1 MSNPILERLKHIYIY
16 LIVWIIIAFIQAL
29 LIIFATDVQ
38 LYVAI
43 TDSLVFNILY
53 ALLAVTIWYPIRY
66 SNPEG
71 KLTFRIA
78 ITYLVVGVVVVTGW
92 LYLGYTILKGILV
105 NQEAY
110 FQFLNDSFI
119 ARLATGILYY
129 GVTLL
134 IYHLFIYAKELEAKK
149 LNETNLNLLVKE
161 SELNV
166 LRSQLNPHF
175 LFNSLNSIS
184 YLTVSDPARAREMI
198 IKLSEFLRYA
208 LKHGEREKTKL
219 AEEISNIELYLQI
232 EKIRF
237 GDKLVFEKEVSELCA
252 EGLIPNMILQPLFE
266 NAVKHGVYESTEP
279 ITIKMV
285 CRGEQAGMHIEISNN
300 YDPDQVSRKGA
311 GIGLKNVRNRLMLIY
326 GRDDLVRVE
335 KSGNLFSVQLFIPLA
350 ESVKKRSENPNKR
363 ERS

>member
-16 LIVWIIIAFIQAL
+16 LLVWGVIAVIQAI
-29 LIIFATDVQ
+29 LILVASDIGP
-38 LYVAI
+38 LVAI
-43 TDSLVFNILY
+43 TDSLVFNLLY
-53 ALLAVTIWYPIRY
+53 AFLAITIWYPIRY

-71 KLTFRIA
+71 KLSLRIA
-78 ITYLVVGVVVVTGW
+78 LTYLVVGAVVITGW
-92 LYLGYTILKGILV
+92 LSLGYVILRALLV
-105 NQEAY
+105 DQQSY

-119 ARLATGILYY
+119 ARVATGILYY

-134 IYHLFIYAKELEAKK
+134 IYHLFIYGKELEAKK
-149 LNETNLNLLVKE
+149 LTETNLNLLVKE

-184 YLTVSDPARAREMI
+184 SLTISDPDTARDMI

-208 LKHGEREKTKL
+208 LKHGEREKTRL
-219 AEEISNIELYLQI
+219 AEEIKNIDLYLQI

-237 GDKLVFEKEVSELCA
+237 GEKLIFEKEIAGECE

-279 ITIKMV
+279 ITIKMS
-285 CRGEQAGMHIEISNN
+285 CRMDQKDLLISISNN
-300 YDPDQVSRKGA
+300 YDPNQASRKGA
-311 GIGLKNVRNRLMLIY
+311 GIGLKNVRNRLLLIY
-326 GRDDLVRVE
+326 GRDDLLRVE
-335 KSGNLFSVQLFIPLA
+335 KPGKDFIVHLQIPQ
-350 ESVKKRSENPNKR
+350 N
-363 ERS
+363 

>member
-1 MSNPILERLKHIYIY
+1 MSNPILERIKHIYIY
-16 LIVWIIIAFIQAL
+16 FIVWIIIAVVQAL
-29 LIIFATDVQ
+29 LIIFATD
-38 LYVAI
+38 LHYYIAI
-43 TDSLVFNILY
+43 VDSLVFNVLF
-53 ALLAVTIWYPIRY
+53 ALLAVTIWYPVRY
-66 SNPEG
+66 SNPDG
-71 KLTFRIA
+71 KLSIRI
-78 ITYLVVGVVVVTGW
+78 IFTYLIVGLLIITGW
-92 LYLGYTILKGILV
+92 LYLGYMILKVILI

-110 FQFLNDSFI
+110 FTFLNDSFI

-134 IYHLFIYAKELEAKK
+134 IYHLIIYGKELEAKK
-149 LNETNLNLLVKE
+149 LTETNLNLLVKE

-184 YLTVSDPARAREMI
+184 SLTISDPGTARDMI

-219 AEEISNIELYLQI
+219 AEEINNIELYLQI

-237 GDKLVFEKEVSELCA
+237 GDKLVFNKEISEACVG
-252 EGLIPNMILQPLFE
+252 GLIPNMILQPLFE

-279 ITIKMV
+279 ISIKMRCERV
-285 CRGEQAGMHIEISNN
+285 SSGMQIEISNN
-300 YDPDQVSRKGA
+300 YDTNQVSRKGA
-311 GIGLKNVRNRLMLIY
+311 GIGLKNVKNRLKLIY

-335 KSGNLFSVQLFIPLA
+335 TEGDVFKVRLIIPQ
-350 ESVKKRSENPNKR
+350 N
-363 ERS
+363 

>member
-16 LIVWIIIAFIQAL
+16 LLVWVVIAVIQAI
-29 LIIFATDVQ
+29 LILVASDIGP
-38 LYVAI
+38 LVAI
-43 TDSLVFNILY
+43 TDSLVFNLLY
-53 ALLAVTIWYPIRY
+53 AFLAITIWYPIRY

-71 KLTFRIA
+71 KLSLRIA
-78 ITYLVVGVVVVTGW
+78 LTYLVVGAVVITGW
-92 LYLGYTILKGILV
+92 LSLGYVILRALLV
-105 NQEAY
+105 DQQSY

-119 ARLATGILYY
+119 ARVATGILYY

-134 IYHLFIYAKELEAKK
+134 IYHLFIYGKELEAKK
-149 LNETNLNLLVKE
+149 LTETNLNLLVKE

-184 YLTVSDPARAREMI
+184 SLTISDPDTAREMI

-208 LKHGEREKTKL
+208 LKHGEREKTRL
-219 AEEISNIELYLQI
+219 AEEIKNIDLYLQI

-237 GDKLVFEKEVSELCA
+237 GEKLIFEKEIAGECD

-279 ITIKMV
+279 ITIKMS
-285 CRGEQAGMHIEISNN
+285 CRMDQKDLLISISNN
-300 YDPDQVSRKGA
+300 YDPNQASRKGA
-311 GIGLKNVRNRLMLIY
+311 GIGLKNVRNRLLLIY
-326 GRDDLVRVE
+326 GRDDLMRVE
-335 KSGNLFSVQLFIPLA
+335 KPGKDFIVHLQIPQ
-350 ESVKKRSENPNKR
+350 N
-363 ERS
+363 